1 METQTRPSKGYCPP
15 NCCLLGFL
23 FLVPNSY
30 QSMTYRYFPRKYV
43 RLSLNNTLRKVL
55 VSNLMVRPRVWGG
68 RPTVGLK
75 ITRLS
80 GPNAKS
86 SHSHRCT
93 NATVIGAPCFSIKGC
108 KRTVMAHNKPKQQT
122 KQCFRLSMTGNALR
136 PQSLRLS
143 NLVKMQ
149 SV

>member
-15 NCCLLGFL
+15 NRCLLGFL
-23 FLVPNSY
+23 FLVRNSY
-30 QSMTYRYFPRKYV
+30 HSMTYRYFPRKYV
-43 RLSLNNTLRKVL
+43 WLSLSNTWGKVL

-80 GPNAKS
+80 GPKAKS
-86 SHSHRCT
+86 SHRCA

-108 KRTVMAHNKPKQQT
+108 KRTVMAHNKPKQQS
-122 KQCFRLSMTGNALR
+122 KQCFSLKHDRKRLEATELR
-136 PQSLRLS
+136 AQQPG
-143 NLVKMQ
+143 
-149 SV
+149 